1 MIMST
6 KKEKQQPSL
15 CGGIKTFKWVDADGN
30 EIAPDTP
37 AKVRDA
43 DALRDTL
50 RKPKN

>member
-1 MIMST
+1 MNT
-6 KKEKQQPSL
+6 KKEKRQPYL
-15 CGGIKTFKWVDADGN
+15 CGGIKTYKWVDKDGN

-50 RKPKN
+50 QEPKD